1 MQLLTWSGLR
11 GGLAVALALV
21 LRDHLPARQ
30 ADVLLVMTY
39 FVVVFSIL
47 VQALSMK
54 PLLRFYVSSS
64 RMKG

>member
-1 MQLLTWSGLR
+1 VKLLTWAGLR

-39 FVVVFSIL
+39 LVVVFSIL

-54 PLLRFYVSSS
+54 PLLRLYVSAS
-64 RMKG
+64 RVKG

>member
-1 MQLLTWSGLR
+1 M
-11 GGLAVALALV
+11 ALALV